1 MTKDEHRHDILW
13 KSNSWHLYVTER
25 TLPDGSLHESAYIDH
40 PGSVVIVPWKDT
52 NQGGEI
58 LMLRQYRHTLRDSIL
73 ELPAGTRKWGE
84 DLLVCAQRELRE
96 ETGFNAGEFVHLGQ
110 FWPSPGITNESMNL
124 YLARRLQYDPLPK
137 DIDEEIE
144 LITYNFH
151 DLLAMAVD
159 GRLQDAKSVIG
170 VLKTAF
176 YLHQIPFD

>member
-96 ETGFNAGEFVHLGQ
+96 ETVKKVTKE
-110 FWPSPGITNESMNL
+110 
-124 YLARRLQYDPLPK
+124 
-137 DIDEEIE
+137 
-144 LITYNFH
+144 
-151 DLLAMAVD
+151 
-159 GRLQDAKSVIG
+159 
-170 VLKTAF
+170 
-176 YLHQIPFD
+176 